1 MSINTRLFDIIES
14 KNIKNKD
21 LAEYLNINTSVISTW
36 KTRGT
41 NPPSEYLVRICD
53 FLQISLEYLL
63 TGTSASKID
72 IATNS
77 SEEDEILK
85 AINTLN
91 TKQKAI
97 IVGKIYEYEEI
108 NKQEELKRNTLK
120 LTVVEPKTVPLKEE
134 TSTLDLIILPLY
146 DQKVSAGLGKY
157 NFEGDNYT
165 EVEFDINEYPHARRA
180 DHVTTV
186 EGNSMSPTIEDGEYI
201 FIKEQTEVE
210 HNEIG
215 VFVYKDTVYCKR
227 LHIDRKNKRLT
238 LLSDNKQYKNIEIE
252 NIEELRTIGR
262 VIL

>member
-1 MSINTRLFDIIES
+1 MSLLSRITALA
-14 KNIKNKD
+14 KNS
-21 LAEYLNINTSVISTW
+21 NISLTELERILGFGKSSLRRWDANMPSCDKIMKV
-36 KTRGT
+36 
-41 NPPSEYLVRICD
+41 SEYFNVSTDYILYGKEPTKQNEVGKFAYELI
-53 FLQISLEYLL
+53 LEQ
-63 TGTSASKID
+63 
-72 IATNS
+72 
-77 SEEDEILK
+77 
-85 AINTLN
+85 LN
-91 TKQKAI
+91 DKQKAI
-97 IVGKIYEYEEI
+97 IIGKIYEYEEI
-108 NKQEELKRNTLK
+108 NKQEELKRNTSK
-120 LTVVEPKTVPLKEE
+120 LTVVESKTVPLKEE
-134 TSTLDLIILPLY
+134 TSTPDLIVLPLY

-157 NFEGDNYT
+157 NFEGDNYK

-238 LLSDNKQYKNIEIE
+238 LVSDNKQYKNIEIE